1 MMRGTPDEPLRER
14 ALVKLDYL
22 IAQVR
27 DGQNDLLLEHLQSAR
42 AYLLGAMP
50 VEYEFSL
57 HTAKET
63 AAGLTDSSLKS
74 LVLRELTALIE
85 DHVHTQPPLESWHR
99 PRRDPNCKMVADADK
114 SELYHFFHG
123 YRTKLGVFYP
133 THYIFAAFSSFEAAK
148 NATGKLEE
156 VGFSRDEF
164 VAVTAAETLR
174 FFDEMRA
181 DVGVWGELMTTL
193 SRFFG
198 TEEVFA
204 DIDIAKSHKGAGFLA
219 VYCPQEEEAERVR
232 DLLEP
237 FGTLSMQLY
246 LPGGVRSL
254 WAGKSPGPQGK
265 HPDQN

>member
-1 MMRGTPDEPLRER
+1 
-14 ALVKLDYL
+14 
-22 IAQVR
+22 
-27 DGQNDLLLEHLQSAR
+27 
-42 AYLLGAMP
+42 
-50 VEYEFSL
+50 
-57 HTAKET
+57 
-63 AAGLTDSSLKS
+63 
-74 LVLRELTALIE
+74 
-85 DHVHTQPPLESWHR
+85 
-99 PRRDPNCKMVADADK
+99 MVADAGK
-114 SELYHFFHG
+114 SELYRFFHG

-133 THYIFAAFSSFEAAK
+133 THYIFAAFSSFQVAK
-148 NATGKLEE
+148 NATSKLEE

-204 DIDIAKSHKGAGFLA
+204 DIDIAKSHEGAGFLA
-219 VYCPQEEEAERVR
+219 VYCPQEEEAESVR

-237 FGTLSMQLY
+237 FGPLSMQLY

-265 HPDQN
+265 HPDQS